1 MDTSAPNYY
10 TLQTE
15 MISASPYAFAQA
27 FMVTENSTVVV
38 KHGLTAADLGGE
50 AVVLDPHTGRYYGLN
65 ELGARIFELSQK
77 PRSVDRIVATLLQE
91 YDVAAEQLKTD
102 VVAFLREME
111 TRELI
116 EITDGAPA

>member
-1 MDTSAPNYY
+1 MDTFALNYY
-10 TLQTE
+10 TLPA
-15 MISASPYAFAQA
+15 MISAIPHAFVKL
-27 FMVTENSTVVV
+27 FMVTAHSTVVV
-38 KHGLTAADLGGE
+38 KSGLTAADLGGE

-77 PRSVDRIVATLLQE
+77 PRSVDRIMATLLQE
-91 YDVAAEQLKTD
+91 YDVAEDQLRTD

-116 EITDGAPA
+116 EISDGAPA

>member
-1 MDTSAPNYY
+1 
-10 TLQTE
+10 
-15 MISASPYAFAQA
+15 MISASPHAFAQV
-27 FMVTENSTVVV
+27 FMVTEHSTVVV

-77 PRSVDRIVATLLQE
+77 PRSVDRIVTALLQE
-91 YDVAAEQLKTD
+91 YDVAAAQLKAD
-102 VVAFLREME
+102 VVTFLREME

-116 EITDGAPA
+116 EITDDTPA

>member
-1 MDTSAPNYY
+1 MDTLALNSY
-10 TLQTE
+10 TPQT
-15 MISASPYAFAQA
+15 MISASSPAHVNDS
-27 FMVTENSTVVV
+27 MVTEHSTVVV
-38 KHGLTAADLGGE
+38 KPGLTAADLGGE

-77 PRSVDRIVATLLQE
+77 PRSVDRIMNALLQE
-91 YDVAAEQLKTD
+91 YDVAEDQLKTD
-102 VVAFLREME
+102 VITFLREME